1 MEDIGHLIGGSRK
14 VGVNGV
20 PALLFFPLIV
30 EIFAKA
36 MKTLVKK
43 NHGYN
48 FIKGDQ
54 LSALIFHE

>member
-20 PALLFFPLIV
+20 PTLLFFPLIV

-43 NHGYN
+43 NTGKTSL
-48 FIKGDQ
+48 KGINS
-54 LSALIFHE
+54 LL

>member
-20 PALLFFPLIV
+20 PTLLFFPFNIVEIV

-36 MKTLVKK
+36 MKTIVKK
-43 NHGYN
+43 RV
-48 FIKGDQ
+48 
-54 LSALIFHE
+54 